1 MLYNNIRLLQ
11 ARQDPIG
18 KTGAKDDPSPGIPE
32 GRSQDQNPSVGFH
45 IRGQLQKIKELNQ
58 ELISKSENIVTS
70 LNKIVVLKTNKC
82 TVCYT
87 RERRV
92 VFQPCGHVFC
102 ESCADRATTRNRCF
116 TCRASVVSSFRIY
129 L

>member
-1 MLYNNIRLLQ
+1 MENNKSY
-11 ARQDPIG
+11 RQEISHIID
-18 KTGAKDDPSPGIPE
+18 KAKQFDL
-32 GRSQDQNPSVGFH
+32 
-45 IRGQLQKIKELNQ
+45 QLQKIKELNQ
-58 ELISKSENIVTS
+58 ELITKSENIVTS